1 MLREQVQKTVASDSG
16 RVASQQCTTRARQW
30 CQAMLRDPGVAF
42 GLDLLQG
49 VLAVASCIIYVIEV
63 NLEATQPELPVWLP
77 GVEVFFA
84 TCFLL
89 DYLLRL
95 FAAQDRAEFAMRSSS
110 IIDVITVLPV
120 LSPILNLPT
129 SVAFVR
135 VLRALRISRVLR
147 LFRSVD
153 GSGGI
158 GDRETFADVERS
170 IRKQV
175 VSLVLTIASFL
186 FVAAGIC
193 HVVEQVQPGSFSR
206 PNIDDSDCPFERTE
220 DAVPSYLWPSHCRF
234 SLLDAFYL
242 AVVTASTIGF
252 GDIAPTTDTARIVI
266 LVIIAVLFIIIPRE
280 TTKLTEL
287 LARSTPY
294 AKPLTRSPD
303 GHVVVCGD
311 VSLPAAVRFLAEFY
325 HEDHGAVARKKVAI
339 MRSTEPSAEWVGL
352 LHSPRYESVVQYVL
366 GSPLVREDLDRVAA
380 KEADAIFV
388 LTSAESGRNAG
399 VAFEADA
406 MALLTVRSVRDVSP
420 SVPVILQLLRQ
431 DSMDRNVWA
440 NADLVVCRQS
450 LKMSVLAMSTLFP
463 GVSTLLAN
471 LVSSFSDREAE
482 RFIAGAAADYRPG
495 QPVDDETESF
505 VEERGF
511 GPSAPRWANWSPDEK
526 MAGLVAARHE
536 ARIRAKAWRVEYAHS
551 MGQEVY
557 SVPISPLFVRRS
569 FEEVAVA
576 VHRSYGC
583 VLFAVETQR
592 QNHHPRW
599 ARATRGSM
607 ARRQQRRYDKTVKRS
622 ESAPKSTPSTA
633 ARRAEAAE
641 AAGARAEGAMR
652 AATPTT
658 PRGKGAGSPAVVG
671 GGQDGT
677 GLGVRPRSSM
687 RQATTPRRVS
697 VHDAAQSLTGSS
709 GGLRGSLAAAT
720 DTAGPLG
727 GPMAVAGSSS
737 ATSQGS
743 DSSAAERRDGD
754 QGSAS
759 GGEETRGHGHGQG
772 DDEEGERR
780 AGRWASGGA
789 EVEEDATGERAS
801 AGSDGRAGAS
811 VDAAD
816 MRSGSAKTRGPSAG
830 MSLTTVGRA
839 SRLPR
844 RSMSSRDVM
853 SGRPALLPAKS
864 DGSPPPSSRARAES
878 VLGATG
884 WRGRHASG
892 RRPARPDSPR
902 RAVTFARGLS
912 HTAESEAGEED
923 GDLAAPG
930 PASWAS
936 HAPASR
942 SMWNLALRKS
952 RAASAGKGVSG
963 PGSSAGSSVSAA
975 ARARLGGAS
984 TAASS
989 SSFTMKKARRRI
1001 KQRDSVVGDLQSG
1014 LRGRPTASFGR
1025 SRKRSTAAQ
1034 FSSLVGTFNQSPT
1047 GGGAFSSFIGPV
1059 QRGSGLSGPASPS
1072 LDARSGARDSFGA
1085 RPGRSPRSP
1094 NQASWEL
1101 EPERTSEDDDAEHPT
1116 SGLGSARRRSSARGQ
1131 VRVQRSASDPSTSSG
1146 EQSAEG
1152 DTTPKLGR
1160 KRTFW
1165 GGPVPE
1171 QLDPMPSA
1179 SAIPVKRSGAHS
1191 RRRSSTAPR
1200 ERPRRDAEAAAKAA
1214 GSWGPREETPRSQQD
1229 SGHAAGA
1236 AADDRDYSDIRS
1248 ELVLLMAPQHYYLRA
1263 EDRVLVLAG
1272 DVTQALKLAKH
1283 GLVPQRTWEEE
1294 MDEEEAAL
1302 AGEPVSHSRPE
1313 APPEGGHGLPEDAE
1327 DDQGPGSDLSRAAHA
1342 ARGAL
1347 GNLTRL
1353 KHLSPRGRI
1362 WIRNQRASKS
1372 RKGKGPRFVPSMV
1385 AAALRK
1391 LCDVALAGLDPR
1403 VQALARRGEAPG
1415 VSPAEAA
1422 EAHRAIKLLIQKPR
1436 SGSGLQA
1443 PTGDAAADLL
1453 LVLEPEEAV
1462 FLAALPDCN
1471 LPPSPL
1477 NFHRLPAAVREAV
1490 LRSALPKGT
1499 SSSAPPLVVPRDLST
1514 PKQVPVPGWLRQ
1526 AESACQG
1533 TAPARLKGHI
1543 IIGGDLSGLPDLI
1556 RPLRRATSQVVVV
1569 LAPRASLR
1577 RESSSPEARVWR
1589 MVKRVYSGLV
1599 HVDGSPLRPKDLLRA
1614 GVQRAGCVLI
1624 LSSEGA
1630 AERGSSGSV
1639 QADSAGVGADGVAA
1653 AMTRDLGALY
1663 TASAVLLFSQE
1674 RERELAGVLRK
1685 QRDDGLSTDHA
1696 RLGGIG
1702 DGAVPGMAAVTSSA
1716 AAAMDAYDVID
1727 KLDRGRLERSRTEQ
1741 EPHAGQRPAA
1751 HGAGP
1756 IGVTV
1761 EAPPELRSASAIQR
1775 MARDMPATPVDPS
1788 TGRPGSGFTAQ
1799 SAAAAARRASL
1810 LGSAPS
1816 FAIGTS
1822 GAHAS
1827 FFAGRPSE
1835 LSVSAAVS
1843 TLRPDLPT
1851 QMEDGQLSPP
1861 GTDFAAHGTAARQRM
1876 SLGAPTSPAGP
1887 RGAAGSDDDAIHSAS
1902 LMRAASLARHG
1913 VPASSAGNATL
1924 KTKRSMGAQAIME
1937 SMSAEGLQSQVQA
1950 FASLE
1955 ADSVGVA
1962 HNTADGGS
1970 HASSSTTSRRSAL
1983 VGATPRVMIELAD
1996 DTSIRF
2002 LSSTLQHPVVA
2013 QRRRNVRAAM
2023 LRAKAAE
2030 LQLPPDDGEGRAA
2043 ADDVNAEIA
2052 TALEEAGMGN
2062 PSRSTT
2068 ARGAGLGQGEET
2080 ESSRLRPLFASG
2092 RVFLGAMLDSL
2103 ATGLLFNPLLLRIVT
2118 QLLYGASAPGAT
2130 SSSEGTCDPRLA
2142 AGLPVIVRAD
2152 ASPQLSDDI
2161 VKAPA
2166 HDESGGGWASGAM
2179 SGARSPFT
2187 PGGLSEPGGREA
2199 ASIGPDPPGHIG
2211 LAHLA
2216 PAISK
2221 QPPSGVW
2228 GSPSPSAM
2236 VSSPAPKGP
2245 SPRDNKAVPERA
2257 SPSPS
2262 QVMQAGLPGLRV
2274 TPPDTP
2280 RSAASS
2286 GDNTTGPEG
2295 TSSGAGFP
2303 GLHPVTPTSRA
2314 AHSSLGAD
2322 SPRTPGAPLTPSASA
2337 SAAASSAA
2345 AAAAAIG
2352 LKVNKW
2358 RFKQHDFL
2366 RQLAVPESFHG
2377 RRFHSLFQ
2385 FLVVEHRMVPLAL
2398 FRSAEALGAP
2408 APYVVTNPRPD
2419 LRVHRQDRVFVLCGV
2434 EHVNPAPRQFRSLA
2448 ESDQLGDDVTAVGPE
2463 TAPPPSSQ
2471 TARVRSRQ
2479 PPPPPPRVK
2488 RGVRAPPATPPGAFP
2503 EIDSQLEGLGIV
2515 RIDTSLGMLGSGDSS
2530 PSSSQPAAS
2539 PGQVG
2544 VRSGTATGHA
2554 RVEGAPS
2561 RSGSSDSSNLGSSP
2575 EVYRGGDSPDPA
2587 TRSRVSPAGA
2597 MPAAAGRTTPGLPA
2611 RSLAPEGLGSGR
2623 PPVGEQASPLNAS
2636 RSSDGLPPLLPG
2648 SVHRQLPSVPPARR
2662 AALST
2667 GQAGGATV
2675 QATPFVGLSAV
2686 ASGNS
2691 DTASTAL
2698 SAHSPSERSV
2708 GFEDAL
2714 PRVVGGGGRAAPS
2727 SHQLSSPPGTSSG
2740 FSPLGHASMKAA
2752 SSTRASIAGTEGASK
2767 DATAPRKALRKVKS
2781 GATSAS
2787 VGAAA
2792 LPFSAEAANRSRFAV
2807 RERGLTPV
2815 GLHGGAGPE
2824 GGAGAGGTSS
2834 DAGSS
2839 SEVHSGP
2846 SRGPPSTQAARGT
2859 TAHGSGG
2866 ATSPG
2871 DRSITQRGRWEARA
2885 ASSVVGSSVAG
2896 SVTSFAISS
2905 VSSGDRALP
2914 SPQGDA
2920 SSQPRDGGPGRGRA
2934 GSDMAG
2940 SARTSGAA
2948 SEAGA
2953 AAATGTSSPVRSQ
2966 RVRVV
2971 SLPSI
2976 APLAPGSSAAQPK
2989 RE

>member
-1 MLREQVQKTVASDSG
+1 
-16 RVASQQCTTRARQW
+16 
-30 CQAMLRDPGVAF
+30 
-42 GLDLLQG
+42 
-49 VLAVASCIIYVIEV
+49 
-63 NLEATQPELPVWLP
+63 
-77 GVEVFFA
+77 
-84 TCFLL
+84 
-89 DYLLRL
+89 
-95 FAAQDRAEFAMRSSS
+95 
-110 IIDVITVLPV
+110 
-120 LSPILNLPT
+120 
-129 SVAFVR
+129 
-135 VLRALRISRVLR
+135 
-147 LFRSVD
+147 
-153 GSGGI
+153 
-158 GDRETFADVERS
+158 
-170 IRKQV
+170 
-175 VSLVLTIASFL
+175 
-186 FVAAGIC
+186 
-193 HVVEQVQPGSFSR
+193 
-206 PNIDDSDCPFERTE
+206 
-220 DAVPSYLWPSHCRF
+220 
-234 SLLDAFYL
+234 
-242 AVVTASTIGF
+242 
-252 GDIAPTTDTARIVI
+252 
-266 LVIIAVLFIIIPRE
+266 
-280 TTKLTEL
+280 
-287 LARSTPY
+287 
-294 AKPLTRSPD
+294 
-303 GHVVVCGD
+303 
-311 VSLPAAVRFLAEFY
+311 
-325 HEDHGAVARKKVAI
+325 
-339 MRSTEPSAEWVGL
+339 
-352 LHSPRYESVVQYVL
+352 
-366 GSPLVREDLDRVAA
+366 
-380 KEADAIFV
+380 
-388 LTSAESGRNAG
+388 
-399 VAFEADA
+399 
-406 MALLTVRSVRDVSP
+406 
-420 SVPVILQLLRQ
+420 
-431 DSMDRNVWA
+431 
-440 NADLVVCRQS
+440 
-450 LKMSVLAMSTLFP
+450 
-463 GVSTLLAN
+463 
-471 LVSSFSDREAE
+471 
-482 RFIAGAAADYRPG
+482 
-495 QPVDDETESF
+495 
-505 VEERGF
+505 
-511 GPSAPRWANWSPDEK
+511 
-526 MAGLVAARHE
+526 
-536 ARIRAKAWRVEYAHS
+536 
-551 MGQEVY
+551 
-557 SVPISPLFVRRS
+557 
-569 FEEVAVA
+569 
-576 VHRSYGC
+576 
-583 VLFAVETQR
+583 
-592 QNHHPRW
+592 
-599 ARATRGSM
+599 
-607 ARRQQRRYDKTVKRS
+607 
-622 ESAPKSTPSTA
+622 
-633 ARRAEAAE
+633 
-641 AAGARAEGAMR
+641 
-652 AATPTT
+652 
-658 PRGKGAGSPAVVG
+658 
-671 GGQDGT
+671 
-677 GLGVRPRSSM
+677 
-687 RQATTPRRVS
+687 
-697 VHDAAQSLTGSS
+697 
-709 GGLRGSLAAAT
+709 
-720 DTAGPLG
+720 
-727 GPMAVAGSSS
+727 
-737 ATSQGS
+737 
-743 DSSAAERRDGD
+743 
-754 QGSAS
+754 
-759 GGEETRGHGHGQG
+759 
-772 DDEEGERR
+772 
-780 AGRWASGGA
+780 
-789 EVEEDATGERAS
+789 
-801 AGSDGRAGAS
+801 
-811 VDAAD
+811 
-816 MRSGSAKTRGPSAG
+816 
-830 MSLTTVGRA
+830 
-839 SRLPR
+839 
-844 RSMSSRDVM
+844 
-853 SGRPALLPAKS
+853 
-864 DGSPPPSSRARAES
+864 
-878 VLGATG
+878 
-884 WRGRHASG
+884 
-892 RRPARPDSPR
+892 
-902 RAVTFARGLS
+902 
-912 HTAESEAGEED
+912 
-923 GDLAAPG
+923 
-930 PASWAS
+930 
-936 HAPASR
+936 
-942 SMWNLALRKS
+942 
-952 RAASAGKGVSG
+952 
-963 PGSSAGSSVSAA
+963 
-975 ARARLGGAS
+975 
-984 TAASS
+984 
-989 SSFTMKKARRRI
+989 
-1001 KQRDSVVGDLQSG
+1001 
-1014 LRGRPTASFGR
+1014 
-1025 SRKRSTAAQ
+1025 
-1034 FSSLVGTFNQSPT
+1034 
-1047 GGGAFSSFIGPV
+1047 
-1059 QRGSGLSGPASPS
+1059 
-1072 LDARSGARDSFGA
+1072 
-1085 RPGRSPRSP
+1085 
-1094 NQASWEL
+1094 
-1101 EPERTSEDDDAEHPT
+1101 
-1116 SGLGSARRRSSARGQ
+1116 
-1131 VRVQRSASDPSTSSG
+1131 
-1146 EQSAEG
+1146 
-1152 DTTPKLGR
+1152 
-1160 KRTFW
+1160 
-1165 GGPVPE
+1165 
-1171 QLDPMPSA
+1171 
-1179 SAIPVKRSGAHS
+1179 
-1191 RRRSSTAPR
+1191 
-1200 ERPRRDAEAAAKAA
+1200 
-1214 GSWGPREETPRSQQD
+1214 
-1229 SGHAAGA
+1229 
-1236 AADDRDYSDIRS
+1236 
-1248 ELVLLMAPQHYYLRA
+1248 
-1263 EDRVLVLAG
+1263 
-1272 DVTQALKLAKH
+1272 
-1283 GLVPQRTWEEE
+1283 

-1861 GTDFAAHGTAARQRM
+1861 GADFAAHGTAARQRM

-1970 HASSSTTSRRSAL
+1970 HASSSTTSRRSVTSARLADGRRRSSDALADGGSSRTGSVDAPRGRRSPDAAPSLGSGQSRKDGSADRRATPSAAPHKHRVAESASAARGSGSKTKGSSRGQSSRSRRSEGRSSAAGTPHFVPRPAGAAQAL

-2434 EHVNPAPRQFRSLA
+2434 EHVNPAPRQFRERPILEQERSAARSQHRAHRQGVASGFGVGDGTAFDFSGLGHAGSDFARAAGGRGSAASGTPAGAPEGASGSEKALRGDDLVGREGEFGQPASPAAAGHRPPPSLRRPSATGRGAAAVTRGVAITRLRSPVLRQASGRSLAGSSASSTAKTARHTPTGESAAAGPSRGAGSGGITGPRAGSARAHGREGQSRSLTSDDDDAASGDSSSTASSSSHGSRAGSLA

-2587 TRSRVSPAGA
+2587 TRSRGSPAGA
-2597 MPAAAGRTTPGLPA
+2597 MPAAAGRTTPGLPG

-2914 SPQGDA
+2914 NPQGDA

-2953 AAATGTSSPVRSQ
+2953 AAAPGTSSPVRSQ